1 MLDDIKQRIQGLI
14 FQVQLTWLLLRD
26 ERVPLWTKTIPLL
39 VLVYV
44 VSPIDFIPDVILAL
58 GQIDDL
64 LILTLGL
71 NLFERLAPEMVVR
84 EYRHQLEN
92 SL

>member
-71 NLFERLAPEMVVR
+71 NLFERMAPEMVVR